1 MEANSKW
8 QVSGGAAE
16 LYEENLVPVIFIP
29 WAQELLNRAELIV
42 GEAVLDAA
50 CGTGIVARM
59 ASDLVGP
66 DAKVV
71 GADIN
76 AGMLTVARSKSK
88 EEGKQIDW
96 VEADVGSLPF
106 GDASF
111 DAVFCQQGLQFFP
124 DKISALKEFRRVLT
138 VSGRCVI
145 CVAQSLEHNPLMNGQ
160 IEILTRYI
168 GEDAANAIR
177 AVCSLSDSSMIHD
190 LFAEAGFPK
199 STLRVSHS
207 PCGTRTAKLLW
218 QGTCPQR
225 LPQTRSQSCQ
235 KRRGRSFFGISSI
248 PLAPTMTAKPWHSRM
263 SLMLYTRAY
272 ESGIQPGKAT
282 IQNRYKDSIAIAL

>member
-16 LYEENLVPVIFIP
+16 RYEENLVPVIFIP
-29 WAQELLNRAELIV
+29 WAQELLNRAELVV

-59 ASDLVGP
+59 ASDRVGP

-76 AGMLTVARSKSK
+76 TGMLTVAKSKSE
-88 EEGKQIDW
+88 EEGKLIDW
-96 VEADVGSLPF
+96 VEADVASLPF

-124 DKISALKEFRRVLT
+124 DKLSALKELRRVL
-138 VSGRCVI
+138 SPGGRCVI
-145 CVAQSLEHNPLMNGQ
+145 CVARSLEHNPLMNGQ

-177 AVCSLSDSSMIHD
+177 AVCSLSDASMIYD
-190 LFAEAGFPK
+190 LFDQAGFSEINIESVK
-199 STLRVSHS
+199 LTLRHPDGRDFVAGNMSSTPAADAISKLPDDAQQELLQDFLNTFGAYYDGHALAFPHVSHVVHAS
-207 PCGTRTAKLLW
+207 
-218 QGTCPQR
+218 
-225 LPQTRSQSCQ
+225 
-235 KRRGRSFFGISSI
+235 
-248 PLAPTMTAKPWHSRM
+248 
-263 SLMLYTRAY
+263 
-272 ESGIQPGKAT
+272 
-282 IQNRYKDSIAIAL
+282 

>member
-1 MEANSKW
+1 MEVNSKW

-29 WAQELLNRAELIV
+29 WAQELLNRAELV
-42 GEAVLDAA
+42 SGEAVLDAA

-59 ASDLVGP
+59 ASDRVGP

-76 AGMLTVARSKSK
+76 AGMLTVAKSKSK

-96 VEADVGSLPF
+96 VKADVGSLPF
-106 GDASF
+106 NDASF

-124 DKISALKEFRRVLT
+124 DKVSALKEFRRVLKPT
-138 VSGRCVI
+138 GRCVI

-177 AVCSLSDSSMIHD
+177 AVCSLSDSDMIHD
-190 LFAEAGFPK
+190 LFAEAGF
-199 STLRVSHS
+199 SEINIESVTLTLRHSDGKAFVAGNMSSTPAADAISMLPEETRQDLLQDFLNTFGSYYDGQALAFPHVSHVVH
-207 PCGTRTAKLLW
+207 A
-218 QGTCPQR
+218 
-225 LPQTRSQSCQ
+225 
-235 KRRGRSFFGISSI
+235 
-248 PLAPTMTAKPWHSRM
+248 
-263 SLMLYTRAY
+263 RA
-272 ESGIQPGKAT
+272 
-282 IQNRYKDSIAIAL
+282 

>member
-16 LYEENLVPVIFIP
+16 RYEENLVPVIFVP

-50 CGTGIVARM
+50 CGTGVVARM
-59 ASDLVGP
+59 ASDRVGP

-76 AGMLTVARSKSK
+76 VGMLNVAKSKSE
-88 EEGKQIDW
+88 EEGKLIDW
-96 VEADVGSLPF
+96 IEADVGSLPF

-124 DKISALKEFRRVLT
+124 DKLSALKEFRRVLSL
-138 VSGRCVI
+138 SGRCVI

-177 AVCSLSDSSMIHD
+177 AVCSLSDSNMIYD
-190 LFAEAGFPK
+190 LFAQAGF
-199 STLRVSHS
+199 SEINIESVTLTLRHSDGKAFVAGNMSSTPAADAISELPEETRRELLQEFLNTFGSYYDGYALAFPHVSHVVHA
-207 PCGTRTAKLLW
+207 RV
-218 QGTCPQR
+218 
-225 LPQTRSQSCQ
+225 
-235 KRRGRSFFGISSI
+235 
-248 PLAPTMTAKPWHSRM
+248 
-263 SLMLYTRAY
+263 
-272 ESGIQPGKAT
+272 
-282 IQNRYKDSIAIAL
+282 

>member
-8 QVSGGAAE
+8 QVSGGVAE
-16 LYEENLVPVIFIP
+16 RYEENLVPVIFIP

-50 CGTGIVARM
+50 CGTGIVARL
-59 ASDLVGP
+59 ASDRVGP

-76 AGMLTVARSKSK
+76 AGMLNVAKSKSE
-88 EEGKQIDW
+88 EEGKLIDW
-96 VEADVGSLPF
+96 VEADVGDLPF

-124 DKISALKEFRRVLT
+124 DKLSALKEFRRVL
-138 VSGRCVI
+138 SLDGRCVI

-190 LFAEAGFPK
+190 LFAQAGFSK
-199 STLRVSHS
+199 IDIESVTLTLRHSDGKAFVAGTMSSTPAADAISILPEETRQELLQEFLNTFGSYYDGHALAFPHVSHVVHA
-207 PCGTRTAKLLW
+207 RV
-218 QGTCPQR
+218 
-225 LPQTRSQSCQ
+225 
-235 KRRGRSFFGISSI
+235 
-248 PLAPTMTAKPWHSRM
+248 
-263 SLMLYTRAY
+263 
-272 ESGIQPGKAT
+272 
-282 IQNRYKDSIAIAL
+282 